1 MDTYQKDLPLKQENQ
16 SFPYFYRWFQS
27 HTLKPVLVDVTDSR
41 HGEAEGGVHGTL
53 QHHGGGV
60 LKRPIFIHEDVDG
73 SSLVFHAVKVKRG
86 THDEVIPTAW
96 KI

>member
-1 MDTYQKDLPLKQENQ
+1 M
-16 SFPYFYRWFQS
+16 
-27 HTLKPVLVDVTDSR
+27 KPVLVDVTDSR
-41 HGEAEGGVHGTL
+41 YGEAEGGGHRTL
-53 QHHGGGV
+53 QHQGGGL

-73 SSLVFHAVKVKRG
+73 SSLVFHTVKVKWG